1 MGYQLQKQ
9 VRRDENLRKAY
20 GNMAE
25 KVFGLDFEAWYQK
38 GYWTDTHIPYTLF
51 DGENAVANVSVN
63 RMELAWQGSI
73 CSYIQL
79 GTVMTDPDYRNQG
92 LCRYLMGE
100 VLKDWKDN
108 CAGMFLFAN
117 EHVLDFYP
125 KFGFERQ
132 VQYGC
137 SQTVEGGMGTARRLE
152 IEQPQDMQLLQRC
165 YEKGNPFS
173 KLQVVNGFGLLMF
186 YCGSFLK
193 NSIYYVKE
201 QDAVSVQV
209 HGGKDRRCRGCVVCT
224 ERKREYICRTEA
236 VISGIVTYI
245 RRMRND
251 TLYYG

>member
-1 MGYQLQKQ
+1 MKTCVRHMVIWQK
-9 VRRDENLRKAY
+9 KS
-20 GNMAE
+20 
-25 KVFGLDFEAWYQK
+25 LD
-38 GYWTDTHIPYTLF
+38 WTLKSGI
-51 DGENAVANVSVN
+51 S
-63 RMELAWQGSI
+63 
-73 CSYIQL
+73 
-79 GTVMTDPDYRNQG
+79 DYRIQG

-108 CAGMFLFAN
+108 CGGMFLFAN